1 MQADK
6 VKTFMTLAGQG
17 TTSLYR
23 TGSEKERELGAK
35 LLLSEVLE
43 YVIKGLGVIPSF
55 NGTLITAPDGLEYK
69 ASNDEP
75 NEIEMIDGLAD
86 VAYTMYWN
94 SLAFGIPLEEGYD
107 MVCDNNLEKFV
118 NLQSPSEPITQL
130 AFLDKEM
137 WHLGQDISW
146 PEDVV
151 KVEIVKVQ
159 ETHYAVGKDASGK
172 VKKPSSYSSVDLG
185 VLVSKAEE

>member
-17 TTSLYR
+17 TSSLYR
-23 TGSEKERELGAK
+23 EGSERERELGAK

-55 NGTLITAPDGLEYK
+55 NGVEITEPNELGYKATSSAPD
-69 ASNDEP
+69 
-75 NEIEMIDGLAD
+75 EIEMIDGLAD

-94 SLAFGIPLEEGYD
+94 ALAFGVPLEEGFD

-118 NLQSPSEPITQL
+118 SLQDSVDSTSPSGTLERDQ
-130 AFLDKEM
+130 
-137 WHLGQDISW
+137 WHLGKNISW

-151 KVEIVKVQ
+151 RVEIIKVEK
-159 ETHYAVGKDASGK
+159 THYAVGKDASGK
-172 VKKPSSYSSVDLG
+172 VKKPSSYVSVDLG
-185 VLVSKAEE
+185 ALSSKV

>member
-6 VKTFMTLAGQG
+6 VKTFMTLAGQR
-17 TTSLYR
+17 TTNLYR
-23 TGSEKERELGAK
+23 SGSEKERELGAK

-69 ASNDEP
+69 ASEIEP

-94 SLAFGIPLEEGYD
+94 ALAFGIPLEEGYD

-118 NLQSPSEPITQL
+118 SIGAPDESISQL
-130 AFLDKEM
+130 STLHREQ
-137 WHLGQDISW
+137 WHLDREIAW

-151 KVEIVKVQ
+151 NVDIVKV
-159 ETHYAVGKDASGK
+159 EGVHYAVGKDASGK

-185 VLVSKAEE
+185 VLVSRGD

>member
-17 TTSLYR
+17 TSTLYR
-23 TGSEKERELGAK
+23 EGSERERELGAK

-55 NGTLITAPDGLEYK
+55 NGIQITAPDGLEYK
-69 ASNDEP
+69 AMDKEP

-94 SLAFGIPLEEGYD
+94 ALAFGVPLEEGFD
-107 MVCDNNLEKFV
+107 LVCDNNLEKFV
-118 NLQSPSEPITQL
+118 SIHNPDEDHLQLSSLEK
-130 AFLDKEM
+130 DK
-137 WHLGQDISW
+137 WHLGREISW
-146 PEDVV
+146 PDDVV

-159 ETHYAVGKDASGK
+159 ETHYAVGKDKSGK

-185 VLVSKAEE
+185 VLVSKLNE